1 MGQFCADINS
11 VATGSMMR
19 VELAGFREFSAR
31 LHAIQTAP
39 ATRRVAGEWGRLID
53 EIDAQIS
60 QALSSLR

>member
-1 MGQFCADINS
+1 
-11 VATGSMMR
+11 MMR